1 MLKGI
6 MNVHKIMKLLSIDN
20 TIQEIKRNFTKL
32 NRSQHKYGHAFVLQ
46 YKSNLLYYKT
56 FKHGQNGKPPP
67 PP

>member
-6 MNVHKIMKLLSIDN
+6 VNVHKIMKLLRIDN

-32 NRSQHKYGHAFVLQ
+32 NCGQHKFVLQ
-46 YKSNLLYYKT
+46 YKSNLLYDKT
-56 FKHGQNGKPPP
+56 LKHGQNGKPPP